1 MPDGVTAYQVPSS
14 VVSTDTPN
22 TDKEHKGTGPVK
34 GPVLL
39 VLFFE
44 NHHPTVT
51 ESLKGGNTLL
61 MEIAVMYGITP
72 DSWCTRKF
80 GAYEIRTRDIL
91 LAKQVL

>member
-1 MPDGVTAYQVPSS
+1 MPDGVTAYPVLSS

-22 TDKEHKGTGPVK
+22 TNKEHKGTGPVK
-34 GPVLL
+34 DLFSL
-39 VLFFE
+39 FFFE
-44 NHHPTVT
+44 NHHPTIT

-72 DSWCTRKF
+72 DSWCTRKC